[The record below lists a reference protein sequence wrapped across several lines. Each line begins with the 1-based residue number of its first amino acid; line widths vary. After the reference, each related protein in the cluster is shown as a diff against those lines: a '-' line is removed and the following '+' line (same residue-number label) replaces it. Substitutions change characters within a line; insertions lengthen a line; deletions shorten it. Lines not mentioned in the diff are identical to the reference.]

1 MEIINYENYLN
12 LIPEKTKRYILI
24 MFGNLCQIPSIEIG
38 DAIFTNDE
46 ELLFVIS
53 IISLYSLD
61 EESKSKLNKL
71 GFNNYFHSTIILRSI
86 PYIELFSKY
95 YDIFALYENEEEYM
109 TLLPEDIIKNIYD
122 SKISQCQQQK
132 YETSNMFKTDVKTF
146 ISNLYK
152 SKDQEKEKI
161 YLDIYQSINQNLN
174 INMINYFDMAGRI
187 YLYLRDNKEKI
198 KNMNTSNSD
207 LKNISM
213 FLSVFYFKNINKK
226 DTVDEQKLIIDYF
239 QSKGL
244 TKELLEEQLGIDIK
258 IDNLSKY
265 KPTLILKNKFHNT
278 ISDYRSSNKQ
288 TLEKIMA
295 AIMNYSN
302 NNSITIKNLLGLCNL
317 TIQDVSDMQNVIE
330 YKKQNS
336 VNISI
341 DDFYKGLTQNTIN
354 YLKRLCI
361 IYNFLLSNKNN
372 INEILIDEDD
382 IKTLA
387 ILLSSYELD
396 NRLTN
401 FFTEKNVNLDSVL
414 RLLNLSDE
422 QHYLEQLK
430 ETEVDK
436 KKVLDFYVFIK
447 DESDK
452 EQITPNG
459 IISKIEEGNSNKLS
473 ILKVIYT
480 SITNEKLD
488 NNIKQQIDNYYE
500 QKEIKRKKELSE
512 SLLKNVSIDVYN
524 YLQEI
529 CNYYISFQNE
539 EMNQADHEQLSIIF
553 AALIEDSVL
562 REYLESIGIGSYKLR
577 NEFNIS
583 SDFKNYPFDIDIID
597 KHFKKYIFD
606 RNEKDITIRTIF
618 SNAFKE
624 EFTNSLALRKTL
636 YNFKKTP
643 EDFIDIDKNISEYL
657 KQKEE
662 KKVEKEATDFYN
674 TCDDQTKKIMNYVCN
689 VHSYLENNIL
699 TLSLVETKNDIEEL
713 SVVLAILLS
722 DTEYGEFFNRNKI
735 TIEELLIKTNIDK
748 KDFLNNI
755 ISNSKNK
762 KILLE
767 YKKYFKK
774 YCDLFTVE
782 MLIKSLFDD
791 SINDSKILET
801 ITNLE
806 GANYKYLVEE
816 VVNKRNRKLSLE
828 EELEV
833 LKNEPI
839 IPIVD
844 NNTISL
850 IKYGENITS
859 HSQYLS
865 DMYANIY
872 LSSSVED
879 SKKDINNILKEISY
893 EETISKPQGFLE
905 SIFAPP
911 KPPIVRKKYD
921 LTKIDDLNQIIDSYF
936 NILMKELKD
945 YIGIKTYIEIYL
957 RKLEEQKRYLIDN
970 YNPSLL
976 NDNEI
981 YQNDSE
987 EYIGLLYKTS
997 AIQIITDKINWFEES
1012 QHVIK
1017 EELQSLWLLIINHIK
1032 TIDRLQLS
1040 RNEIIPLIVTE
1051 ITKSFGNKSETEAL
1065 LIVGSLIDLLG
1076 GLINN
1081 NNEQTEKNLM
1091 LLETTSLD
1099 EDEYKKLNEQIN
1111 IQLKKEDTFKPLQ
1124 KRL

>member
-12 LIPEKTKRYILI
+12 LIPEKTKTYLLK
-24 MFGNLCQIPSIEIG
+24 MFENLRQISTIERG
-38 DAIFTNDE
+38 DAIFINDE

-53 IISLYSLD
+53 IITLYSLD

-71 GFNNYFHSTIILRSI
+71 GLNYYFHFSKINRSI
-86 PYIELFSKY
+86 SYIELFSKY
-95 YDIFALYENEEEYM
+95 YDIFALYENEEEYL

-146 ISNLYK
+146 ISKLYK
-152 SKDQEKEKI
+152 STDQEKEKI
-161 YLDIYQSINQNLN
+161 YSDIYQSINQNLN

-213 FLSVFYFKNINKK
+213 FLSVLYFKNINKK
-226 DTVDEQKLIIDYF
+226 DTVDEQKLIVDYF
-239 QSKGL
+239 KSKGL

-265 KPTLILKNKFHNT
+265 KPTLILMNKFYNT

-295 AIMNYSN
+295 AIINYSD

-317 TIQDVSDMQNVIE
+317 TIQDVSDMQNVIK

-361 IYNFLLSNKNN
+361 IYNFLLSKKNN
-372 INEILIDEDD
+372 INEIIIDEDD
-382 IKTLA
+382 IKILA

-401 FFTEKNVNLDSVL
+401 FFTEKNVDLDSVL
-414 RLLNLSDE
+414 KLLNLPKK

-447 DESDK
+447 DEPNK
-452 EQITPNG
+452 EQITPNS
-459 IISKIEEGNSNKLS
+459 IISKIEEGKSNKLS

-488 NNIKQQIDNYYE
+488 DNIKQQIDNYYE
-500 QKEIKRKKELSE
+500 QKENKRKKELTE

-529 CNYYISFQNE
+529 CNCYISLQNE
-539 EMNQADHEQLSIIF
+539 KMDQADHEQLSIIF
-553 AALIEDSVL
+553 AALIEDSIL
-562 REYLESIGIGSYKLR
+562 REYLKSIGIQSYKLR

-583 SDFKNYPFDIDIID
+583 SDYKNYPFDIDIIEN
-597 KHFKKYIFD
+597 HFKKYIFD

-624 EFTNSLALRKTL
+624 EFTNSLALRKAL

-643 EDFIDIDKNISEYL
+643 EDFIDIDKNIAEYL

-662 KKVEKEATDFYN
+662 KKLQNEAINFYD
-674 TCDDQTKKIMNYVCN
+674 TCDEQTKKIMNYVCN
-689 VHSYLENNIL
+689 VHSYLENNISD
-699 TLSLVETKNDIEEL
+699 LSLIETKNDIEEL

-722 DTEYGEFFNRNKI
+722 DTEYGVFFNRNKI
-735 TIEELLIKTNIDK
+735 TIDELLIKTNIDK

-755 ISNSKNK
+755 VSSLNN

-767 YKKYFKK
+767 YKKYFKN
-774 YCDLFTVE
+774 YYGLFTVE

-791 SINDSKILET
+791 NINDSQILET
-801 ITNLE
+801 ITSLE

-816 VVNKRNRKLSLE
+816 VENKRNRKLPLE

-839 IPIVD
+839 IPID
-844 NNTISL
+844 HNNTLSL

-865 DMYANIY
+865 DMYANIT
-872 LSSSVED
+872 LSSSIED
-879 SKKDINNILKEISY
+879 SKKDINHILKEISY

-905 SIFAPP
+905 SIFAPAE
-911 KPPIVRKKYD
+911 PPIVRKKYD
-921 LTKIDDLNQIIDSYF
+921 LTKIDDLNQIIDSYI

-957 RKLEEQKRYLIDN
+957 RKLEEQKQYLIDN

-997 AIQIITDKINWFEES
+997 AIQILTDKINWFEES

-1017 EELQSLWLLIINHIK
+1017 EELQSIWLLIINHIK

-1051 ITKSFGNKSETEAL
+1051 ITKSIGNKSETEAL

-1099 EDEYKKLNEQIN
+1099 EDEFKKLNETIN
-1111 IQLKKEDTFKPLQ
+1111 IQLKKEDTFKPPQ
-1124 KRL
+1124 KKL

>member
-12 LIPEKTKRYILI
+12 LIPEKTKSYVLR
-24 MFGNLCQIPSIEIG
+24 MFENLRQISSIERG
-38 DAIFTNDE
+38 DAIFINDE

-53 IISLYSLD
+53 IITLYSLD

-71 GFNNYFHSTIILRSI
+71 GLNNYFHFSKINRSI
-86 PYIELFSKY
+86 SYIELFSKY

-146 ISNLYK
+146 ISKLYK
-152 SKDQEKEKI
+152 STDQEKEKI

-198 KNMNTSNSD
+198 KNINTSNSD

-226 DTVDEQKLIIDYF
+226 DTVDEQKLIVDYF
-239 QSKGL
+239 KSKGL

-288 TLEKIMA
+288 TLEKIMV
-295 AIMNYSN
+295 AIINYSD

-372 INEILIDEDD
+372 INEIIIDEDD

-401 FFTEKNVNLDSVL
+401 FFTEKNVDLDSVL
-414 RLLNLSDE
+414 KLLNLPE
-422 QHYLEQLK
+422 KQKYLEQLK
-430 ETEVDK
+430 EIEVDK

-447 DESDK
+447 DESNK

-459 IISKIEEGNSNKLS
+459 IISKIEESKNNKLS

-480 SITNEKLD
+480 SIVNEKLD
-488 NNIKQQIDNYYE
+488 DNIKQQIDNYYE
-500 QKEIKRKKELSE
+500 QKENKRKKELTE

-529 CNYYISFQNE
+529 CNCYISLQNE
-539 EMNQADHEQLSIIF
+539 KMDQADHEQLSIIF
-553 AALIEDSVL
+553 AALIEDSIL
-562 REYLESIGIGSYKLR
+562 REYLKSIGIQSYKLR

-583 SDFKNYPFDIDIID
+583 SDYMNYPFDIDIIEN
-597 KHFKKYIFD
+597 HFKKYIFD
-606 RNEKDITIRTIF
+606 RNEKDITIRSIF
-618 SNAFKE
+618 SNAFKK
-624 EFTNSLALRKTL
+624 EFTNSLALRKAL

-643 EDFIDIDKNISEYL
+643 EDFIDIDKNIAEYL

-662 KKVEKEATDFYN
+662 KKLQNEAINFYD
-674 TCDDQTKKIMNYVCN
+674 TCDEQTKKIMNYVCN
-689 VHSYLENNIL
+689 VHSYLENNISD
-699 TLSLVETKNDIEEL
+699 LSLIETKNDIKEL

-722 DTEYGEFFNRNKI
+722 DTEYGKFFNRNKI
-735 TIEELLIKTNIDK
+735 TIDKLLIKTNIDK

-755 ISNSKNK
+755 VPSLNN

-767 YKKYFKK
+767 YKKYFKN
-774 YCDLFTVE
+774 YYGLFTVE

-791 SINDSKILET
+791 NINDSKILET
-801 ITNLE
+801 ITSLE

-816 VVNKRNRKLSLE
+816 VENKRNRKLPLE

-839 IPIVD
+839 MPID
-844 NNTISL
+844 HNNTLSL

-865 DMYANIY
+865 DMYANIT
-872 LSSSVED
+872 LSSSIED
-879 SKKDINNILKEISY
+879 SKKDINHILKEISC

-921 LTKIDDLNQIIDSYF
+921 LTKIDNLNQIIDNYI

-957 RKLEEQKRYLIDN
+957 RKLEEQKHYLIDN
-970 YNPSLL
+970 YNLSLL

-997 AIQIITDKINWFEES
+997 AIQILKDKKNLFVES

-1017 EELQSLWLLIINHIK
+1017 EELQSIWLLIINHIK

-1051 ITKSFGNKSETEAL
+1051 ITKSFGNKNETEAL

-1081 NNEQTEKNLM
+1081 NNEQTEKNLL

-1099 EDEYKKLNEQIN
+1099 EDEFKKLNEKIN
-1111 IQLKKEDTFKPLQ
+1111 IQLKKEDTFKPTQ
-1124 KRL
+1124 KKL

>member
-12 LIPEKTKRYILI
+12 LIPEKTKSYVLR
-24 MFGNLCQIPSIEIG
+24 MFENLRQISTIERG
-38 DAIFTNDE
+38 DAIFINDE

-53 IISLYSLD
+53 IITLYSLD

-71 GFNNYFHSTIILRSI
+71 GLNNYFHFSKINRSI
-86 PYIELFSKY
+86 SYIELFSKY

-122 SKISQCQQQK
+122 SKISQYQQQK

-146 ISNLYK
+146 ISKLYK
-152 SKDQEKEKI
+152 STGQEKEKI

-198 KNMNTSNSD
+198 KNINTSNSD

-226 DTVDEQKLIIDYF
+226 DTVDEQKLIVDYF
-239 QSKGL
+239 KSKGL

-288 TLEKIMA
+288 TLEKIMV
-295 AIMNYSN
+295 AIINNSE
-302 NNSITIKNLLGLCNL
+302 NNSITINNLLGLCNL
-317 TIQDVSDMQNVIE
+317 TIQDVSDMQNVIK

-372 INEILIDEDD
+372 INEIIIDEDD

-401 FFTEKNVNLDSVL
+401 FFTEKNVDLDSVL
-414 RLLNLSDE
+414 KLLNLPE
-422 QHYLEQLK
+422 KQKYLEQLK
-430 ETEVDK
+430 EIEVDK

-447 DESDK
+447 DEPNK
-452 EQITPNG
+452 EQITPNS
-459 IISKIEEGNSNKLS
+459 IISKIEESKNNKLS

-480 SITNEKLD
+480 SIANEKLD
-488 NNIKQQIDNYYE
+488 DNIKQQIDNYYE
-500 QKEIKRKKELSE
+500 QKENKRKKELTE

-529 CNYYISFQNE
+529 CNCYISLQNE
-539 EMNQADHEQLSIIF
+539 KMDQADHEQLSIIF
-553 AALIEDSVL
+553 AALIEDSIL
-562 REYLESIGIGSYKLR
+562 REYLKSIGIQSYKLR

-583 SDFKNYPFDIDIID
+583 SDYMNYPFDIDIIEN
-597 KHFKKYIFD
+597 HFKKYIFD
-606 RNEKDITIRTIF
+606 RNEKDITIRSIF

-624 EFTNSLALRKTL
+624 EFTNSLALRKAL

-643 EDFIDIDKNISEYL
+643 EDFIDIDKNIAEYL

-662 KKVEKEATDFYN
+662 KKLQNEAINFYD
-674 TCDDQTKKIMNYVCN
+674 TCDEQTKKIMNYVCN
-689 VHSYLENNIL
+689 VHSYLENNISD
-699 TLSLVETKNDIEEL
+699 LSLIETKNDIKEL

-722 DTEYGEFFNRNKI
+722 DTEYGKFFNRNKI
-735 TIEELLIKTNIDK
+735 TIDKLLIKTNIDK

-755 ISNSKNK
+755 VPSLNN

-767 YKKYFKK
+767 YKKYFKN
-774 YCDLFTVE
+774 YYGLFTVE

-791 SINDSKILET
+791 NINDSKILET
-801 ITNLE
+801 ITSLE

-816 VVNKRNRKLSLE
+816 VENKRNRKLPLE

-839 IPIVD
+839 MPID
-844 NNTISL
+844 HNNTLSL

-865 DMYANIY
+865 DMYANIN
-872 LSSSVED
+872 LSSSIED
-879 SKKDINNILKEISY
+879 SKKDINHILKEISY

-911 KPPIVRKKYD
+911 EPPIVRKKYD
-921 LTKIDDLNQIIDSYF
+921 LTKIDNLNQIIDNYI
-936 NILMKELKD
+936 NILMKELKN

-957 RKLEEQKRYLIDN
+957 RKLEEQKQYLIDN

-997 AIQIITDKINWFEES
+997 AIQILKDKKNLFVES

-1017 EELQSLWLLIINHIK
+1017 EELQSIWLLIINHIK

-1051 ITKSFGNKSETEAL
+1051 ITKSFGNKNETEAL

-1081 NNEQTEKNLM
+1081 NNEQTEKNLL

-1099 EDEYKKLNEQIN
+1099 EDEFKKLNEKIN
-1111 IQLKKEDTFKPLQ
+1111 IQLKKEDTFKPPQ
-1124 KRL
+1124 KKL